1 MKIVNEFKAL
11 SDETRLRIINIL
23 LENNLC
29 VCEIMDVLEM
39 TQSRISRHMGI
50 LKQAELIEEERN
62 GKWVIYKIAEKNKSI
77 LSYVKQQTKNEQIF
91 NSDKEKIEK
100 TLIKEL
106 CPVKH

>member
-23 LENNLC
+23 LKNNLC
-29 VCEIMDVLEM
+29 VCEIMDVLGM

-62 GKWVIYKIAEKNKSI
+62 GKWVIYKIGEENKSI

-100 TLIKEL
+100 TLKKGL
-106 CPVKH
+106 CPIKH